1 MYDFPCHECGSEI
14 RPQRMEHKVN
24 FRGIHFLVPDALI
37 GVCTKCGTQHFEG
50 KEYDRWEKLFEKSL
64 TERQK
69 PLSPLEIKALRQR
82 LGLNQRQFS
91 VLLGC
96 SRQSIYN
103 WENPKRR
110 KPQERQADLMIRL
123 LAEPEALEFLL
134 NRAQEIGVMLPRPSI
149 PARAASANSPV
160 RVRPA
165 RRLVPVT
172 A

>member
-1 MYDFPCHECGSEI
+1 MYNFPCHECGGQLKSE
-14 RPQRMEHKVN
+14 RKKHEVN
-24 FRGIHFLVPDALI
+24 FRGIHFVVPDALI
-37 GVCTKCGTQHFEG
+37 GVCTKCGTEYFEG
-50 KEYDRWEKLFEKSL
+50 KEYDRWEKLFEKTL
-64 TERQK
+64 AARQK
-69 PLSPLEIKALRQR
+69 PLSPVEIKAIRQR

-110 KPQERQADLMIRL
+110 KPQERQADLMMRL

-134 NRAQEIGVMLPRPSI
+134 NRAQEIGVVLPRPDLRGRA
-149 PARAASANSPV
+149 PGVKRNVRARNHG
-160 RVRPA
+160 
-165 RRLVPVT
+165 RLVPVT